1 MSLLVDYCEY
11 AAAKYACERWHYSE
25 CIPAV
30 KNVRFCVWEAG
41 DFIGAVVYSRSANPN
56 IGNFLNLE
64 QTQVAELTR
73 VALGKHQHPVSQI
86 VSYTIK
92 MLNKKDNGLKA
103 LVSYADPYQNH
114 HGGIYQ
120 AMNWIYVGQTEP
132 TRTRVDESG
141 ETVHSRTV
149 NRAKKKG
156 FSTESEYSQL
166 QTEIRPGKHKYVYP
180 LDNDVR
186 ERAESMSE
194 PYPDEP

>member
-11 AAAKYACERWHYSE
+11 AAAKYACEKWHYSE

-30 KNVRFCVWEAG
+30 KNVRFGVWEG
-41 DFIGAVVYSRSANPN
+41 EEFIGAVVYSRSANPN
-56 IGNFLNLE
+56 IGTFLNLK
-64 QTQVAELTR
+64 QTEVAELTR
-73 VALGKHQHPVSQI
+73 VALGEHHHPVSQI

-92 MLNKKDNGLKA
+92 MLSRKDNGLKA
-103 LVSYADPYQNH
+103 LVSYADPYQGH

-156 FSTESEYSQL
+156 FSTRDQYNQL
-166 QTEIRPGKHKYVYP
+166 QTEVRPGKHKYVYP
-180 LDNDVR
+180 LDDEV
-186 ERAESMSE
+186 EAKVKDMAQ
-194 PYPDEP
+194 PYP